1 MSVIIGVDPHKAT
14 HTAVA
19 ISADEEE
26 LDRITVRATV
36 KQAEQ
41 LRKWAVP
48 FGECTWAI
56 ESAGGLGYLLAQQLV
71 DAGERVLDVPAT
83 LAARVRTLDTR
94 RSNKNDPNDARS
106 VAIAALRSSGLRDV
120 VAADHAELLRLLSKR
135 NHDLG
140 RMRTRVVCRLHAA
153 IADLV
158 PGGIPKELYASDAQR
173 ILAELDCHGAVE
185 HTRRDLALELLDD
198 VRRLDAQI
206 RASHRRMK
214 LAIQASGSTLCDLY
228 GIGPVLACGILGHTG
243 DVTRFRGRDN
253 YAAYNGTAP
262 VERSSA
268 GRVVHRLSLRGNRQ
282 LNHAIHMVAIVQIRN
297 LDSEGRAYFER
308 KLAEGKTKREALR
321 ALKRQVSN
329 SVFRRMLADAKR

>member
-1 MSVIIGVDPHKAT
+1 MGVIIGVDPHKAT

-19 ISADEEE
+19 IGSDESE
-26 LDRITVRATV
+26 LDRITVRATI

-48 FGECTWAI
+48 FGRCTWAI

-71 DAGERVLDVPAT
+71 DAGEHVLDVPAT
-83 LAARVRTLDTR
+83 LAARIRVLDTK

-120 VAADHAELLRLLSKR
+120 VVADHTELLRLLSKR

-140 RMRTRVVCRLHAA
+140 RMRTRVICRLHAA

-158 PGGIPKELYASDAQR
+158 PGGIPKEMYASDAQR
-173 ILAELDCHGAVE
+173 ILEDLECVSAVE
-185 HTRRDLALELLDD
+185 HARRDLALEMLDD
-198 VRRLDAQI
+198 VRRLDDQI
-206 RASHRRMK
+206 KASHRRIK
-214 LAIQASGSTLCDLY
+214 VAVQASGSTLCDLY
-228 GIGPVLACGILGHTG
+228 GVGPVLACGILGHTG
-243 DVTRFRGRDN
+243 DMTRFKDRDN

-262 VERSSA
+262 VERSSG

-282 LNHAIHMVAIVQIRN
+282 LNHAIHMVAVVQIRN
-297 LDSEGRAYFER
+297 LDSEGRAYFDR
-308 KLAEGKTKREALR
+308 KVAEGKTKREALR

-329 SVFRRMLADAKR
+329 SVFRRMLIDAKQ